1 MYYFRYLIL
10 FTVMS
15 SSLLFSKDRSR
26 LNTYE
31 KVDALENSV
40 TSITQTTPLDTIT
53 VQTTSANPIRSET
66 PTTASI
72 AALFFKPSVQGSAF
86 AVTNNREGSDLPI
99 EGDLQEA
106 SLKWDWGVRA
116 LLAQAFNEQNFT
128 LSGEFTYLK
137 THGNRAASQPLQT
150 SVIPLKGLFT
160 DSTYFAKST
169 MKFKFLN
176 LDLALFRDY
185 FSSKTLSVKPA
196 VGIKTTWA
204 EIDETTFY
212 AHDYLVHKKYSDV
225 IEQSKVWGIGPLGAI
240 TTKWYFCD
248 HVFFFGKLGTSALYS
263 YKRASQENSL
273 NGSELDYM
281 IVSQKYHEF
290 IPYMELNLGFTLY
303 KVVNDA
309 QQCIQFS
316 LAYESQYYW
325 GLRRTFGLEE
335 FNAHYRTYPLNGNVS
350 LYGVTAALSVIF

>member
-1 MYYFRYLIL
+1 MYYFSLIIFIL
-10 FTVMS
+10 FFGVS
-15 SSLLFSKDRSR
+15 DLFSKERSR
-26 LNTYE
+26 LNTNQ

-53 VQTTSANPIRSET
+53 VQTTAANPIRSET
-66 PTTASI
+66 PTTASVS
-72 AALFFKPSVQGSAF
+72 ALFLKPSVQGSAF
-86 AVTNNREGSDLPI
+86 ALTNNREGATLPI

-128 LSGEFTYLK
+128 ISGEFTYLR
-137 THGNRAASQPLQT
+137 THGQRASSQPLLT

-160 DSTYFAKST
+160 ESTYFARSN

-176 LDLALFRDY
+176 LDVALFRDY
-185 FSSKTLSVKPA
+185 FSSKTLAVKPA

-204 EIDETTFY
+204 EIDEMTLY
-212 AHDYLVHKKYSDV
+212 AHDYKAHERFSDV
-225 IEQSKVWGIGPLGAI
+225 LEQSKVWGIGPLGSV

-248 HVFFFGKLGTSALYS
+248 NVFFFGKLGTSALYS
-263 YKRASQENSL
+263 YKRASQENTL
-273 NGSELDYM
+273 NGNDTDYM
-281 IVSQKYHEF
+281 IVRQKYHEF

-335 FNAHYRTYPLNGNVS
+335 FNTFYRSYPISGNVS
-350 LYGVTAALSVIF
+350 LYGVTGAFSVIF

>member
-1 MYYFRYLIL
+1 MYYFSLLIL
-10 FTVMS
+10 TLFFGVS
-15 SSLLFSKDRSR
+15 DLFSKERSR
-26 LNTYE
+26 LNTNQ

-53 VQTTSANPIRSET
+53 VQTASANPIRSET

-72 AALFFKPSVQGSAF
+72 AAVFFKPSVQGSAF

-99 EGDLQEA
+99 EGNLQEA

-137 THGNRAASQPLQT
+137 THGDRAASQPLLT
-150 SVIPLKGLFT
+150 SVIPLKGFFT
-160 DSTYFAKST
+160 DSTYYAKST
-169 MKFKFLN
+169 MRFKFLN
-176 LDLALFRDY
+176 LDVALFRDY

-196 VGIKTTWA
+196 VGVKTTWA
-204 EIDETTFY
+204 EVDETTFY
-212 AHDYLVHKKYSDV
+212 AHDYLVHQKYSDV
-225 IEQSKVWGIGPLGAI
+225 IEQSKVWGIGPLGSV

-263 YKRASQENSL
+263 YKRASQENRL
-273 NGSELDYM
+273 DGNQEDYM

-290 IPYMELNLGFTLY
+290 VPYMELNLGFTLY
-303 KVVNDA
+303 KVVNDS

-316 LAYESQYYW
+316 VAYESQYYW

-335 FNAHYRTYPLNGNVS
+335 FNAHYRTYPINGNVS
-350 LYGVTAALSVIF
+350 LYGVTSALSVIF